1 MWTFLLTRVLQ
12 ALFTL
17 WVVSVLVFFAAR
29 LTGSPDLALLPPD
42 ALPWLGHALRTH
54 LVAGTWLDDAA
65 ADVLP

>member
-1 MWTFLLTRVLQ
+1 MWTFLLTRMLQ

-42 ALPWLGHALRTH
+42 ALPEHRQRLRC
-54 LVAGTWLDDAA
+54 G
-65 ADVLP
+65 